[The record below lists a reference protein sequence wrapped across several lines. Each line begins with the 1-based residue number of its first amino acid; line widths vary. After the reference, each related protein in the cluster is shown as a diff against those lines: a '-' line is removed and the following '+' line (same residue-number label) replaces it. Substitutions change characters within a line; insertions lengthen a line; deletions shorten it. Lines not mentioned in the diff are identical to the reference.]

1 MHLFISSTLGF
12 LSLLLQGFLF
22 HHWFSLLFFWCFHF
36 TNFLYHDCFF
46 VRYFVLVLL
55 YRDCYGFEK
64 FCLLLGKFYVSL
76 LPDIWHNLLL
86 STSHWGSKHSGQQK
100 ELVGRF
106 YLCVKSL
113 RNTMSTSSRFWTC
126 YLITTSI
133 VKGTTYP
140 LDHRSSSW
148 LLVHTWILLLLI
160 NLLTHRSESNHSIRN
175 LL

>member
-1 MHLFISSTLGF
+1 MTVFLLGT
-12 LSLLLQGFLF
+12 S
-22 HHWFSLLFFWCFHF
+22 FWCCC
-36 TNFLYHDCFF
+36 TVIAMDL
-46 VRYFVLVLL
+46 R
-55 YRDCYGFEK
+55 K

-113 RNTMSTSSRFWTC
+113 RNTTSTSSRFWTC